1 MTNKFLMVNKD
12 LFSIGLNPL
21 EILITSQVME
31 FQRTTNEF
39 YMTDAQMAET
49 FGVSAKTISRALDR
63 LESLGIITRET
74 KTVSSKRV
82 RTIKF
87 NQESVEGLLKQ

>member
-12 LFSIGLNPL
+12 LFKLGLNPL
-21 EILITSQVME
+21 EILLVSQVME

-39 YMTDAQMAET
+39 YMTDAQMADT
-49 FGVSAKTISRALDR
+49 FGVSAKTISRALDK
-63 LESLGIITRET
+63 LESLEIITRTT

-87 NQESVEGLLKQ
+87 NQEAVERLVKQ

>member
-12 LFSIGLNPL
+12 LFTIGLNPL
-21 EILITSQVME
+21 EILIASQIME
-31 FQRTTNEF
+31 FQRTTDEF
-39 YMTDAQMAET
+39 YMTDAQLANQ

-63 LESLGIITRET
+63 LESLGIIIRTT

-87 NQESVEGLLKQ
+87 NQEAVERLLKQ

>member
-1 MTNKFLMVNKD
+1 MSNKFLMVNKD

-21 EILITSQVME
+21 EILITAQVME

-39 YMTDAQMAET
+39 FMTDAQMAEL

-63 LESLGIITRET
+63 LESLEIIKRNT
-74 KTVSSKRV
+74 KTINSKRV

-87 NQESVEGLLKQ
+87 NQEAVERLVKQ